1 MAESFSDYEEMLRQ
15 ALIRLVTADKAAIS
29 GVGGAIDAGVQAATS
44 DTAPWWLNEAADAFQ
59 GGVGW
64 LNSQVDIPKTVE
76 ATVGM
81 VTDTSEERAAR
92 QKDAASAQALEDFMP
107 GNYPAND
114 DRLYRDKRG
123 VLGPMARAGTEGA
136 RSYQADTKYSPPAD
150 EEDYLNQLMM
160 AALMAGD
167 RKDKRGGLG
176 GAAGGGISFGDPWTM
191 NAPWEKDYRYLS

>member
-1 MAESFSDYEEMLRQ
+1 MAESFFDYEEMLKQ
-15 ALIRLVTADKAAIS
+15 ALIRLVGADKAAIS

-92 QKDAASAQALEDFMP
+92 QEKAALEQGFGPPPTLYPRQTGIPP
-107 GNYPAND
+107 GGGSAAVSNYEAQNPIPAKDNVKD
-114 DRLYRDKRG
+114 DD
-123 VLGPMARAGTEGA
+123 
-136 RSYQADTKYSPPAD
+136 
-150 EEDYLNQLMM
+150 DYLNQLMM
-160 AALMAGD
+160 AALMAGG
-167 RKDKRGGLG
+167 KKGKIASLG
-176 GAAGGGISFGDPWTM
+176 GAAGGGISFGDKWTM